1 MFSKVLLA
9 EDIDSTNVAVVQL
22 LNEMGITHVD
32 FAKYCDEAFLKIRK
46 ALLDEQPFDLLLT
59 DLHFKADFR
68 ESVLTSGEELIEK
81 VKEVQPDIKVI
92 VYSQEEKSFTIKSL
106 FQYFDID
113 AYVVKGRNSIPEL
126 KEAFK
131 KTLAGELYVSPD
143 HAYALQDK
151 TVSEIDSYDLQII
164 KHLALGITQDEI
176 EVTFKEQGIIPNS
189 KSAIEKRINK
199 LRTYF
204 RANNN
209 VHLIAIA
216 KDMGVI

>member
-1 MFSKVLLA
+1 MFTKVLIA

-22 LNEMGITHVD
+22 INEMGITHVD
-32 FAKYCDEAFLKIRK
+32 FAKYCDEALLKIRK

-59 DLHFKADFR
+59 DLYFKADFR

-81 VKEVQPDIKVI
+81 VKEVQPDIKVV

-106 FQYFDID
+106 FRSFDID
-113 AYVVKGRNSIPEL
+113 AYVVKGRYSIPEL

-131 KTLAGELYVSPD
+131 KTLEGELYVSPD
-143 HAYALQDK
+143 HASALQDK

-164 KHLALGITQDEI
+164 KYLASGITQDEI
-176 EVTFKEQGIIPNS
+176 EITFKEKGITPNS
-189 KSAIEKRINK
+189 KSAIEKRINR